1 MRREGRRRGITEL
14 PSSLSLSSG
23 EDEFAARDKI
33 LRRRETTAVEIAE
46 WSSIQIEYRIQ
57 IDIHR
62 ESYRIYYN

>member
-1 MRREGRRRGITEL
+1 M
-14 PSSLSLSSG
+14 SLSSG